1 MAILAISIF
10 VSSSTTYA
18 QAPPL
23 GGSSNPNASAEDIF
37 SPLDI
42 TIPGD
47 INAPVSAAEGT
58 NTLNTSSAS
67 DNTNDNANDNANQ
80 LSNDANTN
88 NNISLSSSLS
98 ANPNANPANAA
109 NLQANNPNLVTT
121 DTDIS
126 NSFSANIQNTPDTVL
141 SLQYN
146 NPPLRTCMVSTQPQN
161 AGMDRAVYLFQ
172 GRANLKD
179 WARSTHPQEIDFK
192 VLNDIIPTDSITL
205 DDGTKRIIGFLKTSG
220 GGKDQIQFKIEQI
233 STECLNTAWN
243 TKSLSVLNSFGDSGI
258 VDSEATVAGNVENT
272 ITDVRSS
279 QFTQRNPPVRVC
291 TQDPSGVQI
300 NNMFA
305 LATYK
310 FEGQMDFTK
319 LVDNENKLKTQTPL
333 LIRVDN
339 LLLRQNSFE
348 GEFIVFPNEG
358 KEFKIPME
366 IHQIQTMCQEVPFVN
381 VPSATGQGTQSTT

>member
-1 MAILAISIF
+1 
-10 VSSSTTYA
+10 
-18 QAPPL
+18 
-23 GGSSNPNASAEDIF
+23 
-37 SPLDI
+37 
-42 TIPGD
+42 
-47 INAPVSAAEGT
+47 
-58 NTLNTSSAS
+58 
-67 DNTNDNANDNANQ
+67 
-80 LSNDANTN
+80 
-88 NNISLSSSLS
+88 
-98 ANPNANPANAA
+98 
-109 NLQANNPNLVTT
+109 
-121 DTDIS
+121 
-126 NSFSANIQNTPDTVL
+126 
-141 SLQYN
+141 
-146 NPPLRTCMVSTQPQN
+146 
-161 AGMDRAVYLFQ
+161 MDRAIYLFQ
-172 GRANLKD
+172 GRANLED
-179 WARSTHPQEIDFK
+179 WAKSTHPQEVDFK

-205 DDGTKRIIGFLKTSG
+205 DEGTKRIIGFLKTSG

-243 TKSLSVLNSFGDSGI
+243 TKSLSVLNSFSDSGI
-258 VDSEATVAGNVENT
+258 VDSDATVSGNYENT

-319 LVDNENKLKTQTPL
+319 LVKHQKELKTQTPL
-333 LIRVDN
+333 LIRIDN

-366 IHQIQTMCQEVPFVN
+366 FHQIQTMCQEVPFVN
-381 VPSATGQGTQSTT
+381 VPSASGQGTQSTT